1 MPTIELTHEKLD
13 EQALLD
19 SVRSNL
25 AGAIVVFVGT
35 TREITGDR
43 RTVSLDYEAFEEL
56 AVSELT
62 RLGREAENRWGLTGC
77 TIVHRLGNVPVEE
90 SSIVL
95 AASAPHRRD
104 ALEAV
109 GWLIDEIK
117 KTVPIWK
124 RERYADGTEEWVH
137 PTPPAEGT
145 S

>member
-1 MPTIELTHEKLD
+1 MPTIELTHEKLE
-13 EQALLD
+13 EQAVLD

-35 TREITGDR
+35 TRELTGDR

-56 AVSELT
+56 AVSELN
-62 RLGREAENRWGLTGC
+62 RLGCEAEKKWHLTGC
-77 TIVHRLGNVPVEE
+77 RIVHRLGNVPVEE
-90 SSIVL
+90 SSIVI
-95 AASAPHRRD
+95 AASAPHRRN
-104 ALEAV
+104 AFEAV
-109 GWLIDEIK
+109 AWLIDEIK

-137 PTPPAEGT
+137 PTRSEDAA